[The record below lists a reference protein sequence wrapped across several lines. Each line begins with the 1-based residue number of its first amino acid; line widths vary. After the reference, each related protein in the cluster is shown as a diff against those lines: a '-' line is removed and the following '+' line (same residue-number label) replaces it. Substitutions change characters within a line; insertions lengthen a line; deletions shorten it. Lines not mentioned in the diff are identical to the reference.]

1 VDWAAVAPLASAFVP
16 GQLTITGQRQIAIN
30 FTSTYPANE
39 PNGLLAHLNSQASLG
54 FDRVTYMGFDC
65 GSTQLDLHAQ
75 DGLMTIG
82 PVSTTVNNGKLNFT
96 GNANFRQS
104 PAVLAAPTLQ
114 HVAQGIQINEQT
126 AQTLL
131 KYVNPIFAD
140 AVSVSGTAN
149 FDVQQMAIPLLG
161 SHARD
166 QAQLNGTIWID
177 QLQLGASGILNQI
190 LGVVG
195 QSTRGQVLTIHPT
208 VLVLE
213 KGVLRYDDMQIDL
226 GQNPVN
232 FRGSIGLDG
241 TLNMTVVLPYTL
253 TGRLVRVGQPEMK
266 DRIVVPLTG
275 TVDKPQ
281 LNLQNLVKSQLQD
294 QLLKGLGDL
303 LKKP

>member
-1 VDWAAVAPLASAFVP
+1 
-16 GQLTITGQRQIAIN
+16 
-30 FTSTYPANE
+30 
-39 PNGLLAHLNSQASLG
+39 
-54 FDRVTYMGFDC
+54 
-65 GSTQLDLHAQ
+65 
-75 DGLMTIG
+75 
-82 PVSTTVNNGKLNFT
+82 
-96 GNANFRQS
+96 
-104 PAVLAAPTLQ
+104 
-114 HVAQGIQINEQT
+114 
-126 AQTLL
+126 
-131 KYVNPIFAD
+131 
-140 AVSVSGTAN
+140 
-149 FDVQQMAIPLLG
+149 
-161 SHARD
+161 
-166 QAQLNGTIWID
+166 
-177 QLQLGASGILNQI
+177 
-190 LGVVG
+190 
-195 QSTRGQVLTIHPT
+195 VLTIHPT